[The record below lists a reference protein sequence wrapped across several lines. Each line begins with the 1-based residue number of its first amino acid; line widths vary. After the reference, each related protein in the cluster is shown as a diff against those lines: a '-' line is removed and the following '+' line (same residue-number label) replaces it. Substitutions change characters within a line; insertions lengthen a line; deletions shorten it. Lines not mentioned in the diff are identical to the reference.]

1 MKKCKLEENAATS
14 LKAEMIKQSTQKI
27 PYKNK
32 GEIKTL
38 QTKKKKVEKISS
50 KSILQEMKR
59 ISSGKGK
66 IIPDTNSHLLKGIE
80 FQKWG

>member
-1 MKKCKLEENAATS
+1 MQTRGKCSNIFKGWNDKTVYPEN
-14 LKAEMIKQSTQKI
+14 
-27 PYKNK
+27 
-32 GEIKTL
+32 TL
-38 QTKKKKVEKISS
+38 QKQRWNQDFTDKKKKKVEKISS

>member
-27 PYKNK
+27 SYKSK

-38 QTKKKKVEKISS
+38 QTKKKVEKISS
-50 KSILQEMKR
+50 KSILQEMKH